1 MARVT
6 LQEYLDEARERI
18 SAGAYEEAIAICR
31 HILERY
37 PKHIKTYQIL
47 GEACLEKGDFEEA
60 TDIFKRLLEHAD
72 PENFVAH
79 AGLGI
84 LSEEK
89 GQIAEAIWYIERA
102 FEMASNNEEVRS
114 ALRGLYGK
122 RDGTEPTRIKLNKA
136 ALARLYARGGQYRQA
151 IEGFRGLLELEPD
164 RLDLK
169 VALAETLWRDGRREQ
184 AAETA
189 REILQT
195 SPDCLRAI
203 LLLGMIQIE
212 KGRDD
217 TGWAILANAR
227 SLDPENEAAQDL
239 FGERSPLPPQTVKIP
254 RIKKV
259 LEAEAV
265 PTELTEPAM
274 PSAEEETAPAIAPEA
289 EAGPEGELEVAA
301 VPAGAV
307 EPAIP
312 SVEEGIAAVAVPEEE
327 AIPEEELEAEE
338 VPTEVAEPAI
348 PSAEQ
353 EAELVAAPEEE
364 AIPVEELE
372 AEAVSAEVTEPA
384 LPSVEEE
391 AVPAG
396 APEEEV
402 SAEEVTLAS
411 AAAITPAPLSDVE
424 RYKLHLEQRPKND
437 EIRLALARAYRD
449 QEQMKLALEQYGILK
464 RAKSKLLSEAISDM
478 ETIVASRPDN
488 LEAHELL
495 ADLYVKNGQLQRAV
509 DRYRWVLQRLD
520 ERSA

>member
-151 IEGFRGLLELEPD
+151 IEGFRGLLEPEPD

-259 LEAEAV
+259 LEAKAV
-265 PTELTEPAM
+265 PTEVTEPAM
-274 PSAEEETAPAIAPEA
+274 PSAEEEAAPAIAPEA
-289 EAGPEGELEVAA
+289 EAGPEVELEVAA
-301 VPAGAV
+301 
-307 EPAIP
+307 
-312 SVEEGIAAVAVPEEE
+312 
-327 AIPEEELEAEE
+327 

-348 PSAEQ
+348 PSAEEVAVAAAPEEEAIPEEEPEAEEVPTEVTKPVIPSAEE

-364 AIPVEELE
+364 TIPVEELK

-424 RYKLHLEQRPKND
+424 RYKLQLEHRPKND

-488 LEAHELL
+488 LKAHELL

-509 DRYRWVLQRLD
+509 DRYRWVLQRFD

>member
-259 LEAEAV
+259 LEPEAV
-265 PTELTEPAM
+265 PTEVTEPAI
-274 PSAEEETAPAIAPEA
+274 PSAEEEAAPAIAPEA
-289 EAGPEGELEVAA
+289 ERMTNQEQRDPELAATSRPWDTAGPYGSQSHRRQ
-301 VPAGAV
+301 
-307 EPAIP
+307 ISRP
-312 SVEEGIAAVAVPEEE
+312 S
-327 AIPEEELEAEE
+327 
-338 VPTEVAEPAI
+338 
-348 PSAEQ
+348 S
-353 EAELVAAPEEE
+353 
-364 AIPVEELE
+364 
-372 AEAVSAEVTEPA
+372 
-384 LPSVEEE
+384 
-391 AVPAG
+391 
-396 APEEEV
+396 
-402 SAEEVTLAS
+402 TLA
-411 AAAITPAPLSDVE
+411 
-424 RYKLHLEQRPKND
+424 RPK
-437 EIRLALARAYRD
+437 
-449 QEQMKLALEQYGILK
+449 
-464 RAKSKLLSEAISDM
+464 
-478 ETIVASRPDN
+478 
-488 LEAHELL
+488 
-495 ADLYVKNGQLQRAV
+495 
-509 DRYRWVLQRLD
+509 
-520 ERSA
+520 